1 MLFQTTA
8 PEARYI
14 AELIVS
20 VGGAIV
26 LFALVIWLISKNRG
40 KPQNIASS
48 DRGLPSRFTMETK
61 PKVFDGSSSST
72 RTTQESKRVFLADAF
87 ANWQSQHLLKSDDGK
102 SLFVRDGVE
111 KHGLRY
117 QLLATTQTQALA
129 VLLFSQLTAF
139 EPGASHKAEALLAS
153 LLAHPAYG
161 ESNLSSWKYLPDLP
175 SSPKLDADLHA
186 EAWAM
191 LALLIARQQW
201 QELDRF
207 SYADLI
213 PERLSALFEAWQTH
227 EESYPLPESRFLL
240 DFLERNDP
248 THDWSSLKRKATD
261 SATSLV
267 GKDAR
272 QLALSL
278 LNLGLTALSSHD
290 DYSVNLLKDNRQNIE
305 SFAFDELSAEA
316 ERELSKSGRLA
327 CVVPALMVLGD
338 APLLERAWQN
348 LSTRG
353 VDKDDGFGATMRVF
367 ALALLSNQVWVIQH
381 FANPTA
387 NAGY

>member
-26 LFALVIWLISKNRG
+26 LFAFVIWLIDKN
-40 KPQNIASS
+40 KSEPQNVDSS
-48 DRGLPSRFTMETK
+48 DRGLPSQFAMESK
-61 PKVFDGSSSST
+61 PKVTDKSSPPT
-72 RTTQESKRVFLADAF
+72 RTTQEDKRVFLADAF

-117 QLLATTQTQALA
+117 QLIATTQTQALA

-139 EPGASHKAEALLAS
+139 EPGASYKAEALLAS
-153 LLAHPAYG
+153 MLAHPAYS
-161 ESNLSSWKYLPDLP
+161 ETNLSSWKYLPDLP
-175 SSPKLDADLHA
+175 GSPKLDADLHA

-201 QELDRF
+201 QKLDRF

-213 PERLSALFEAWQTH
+213 PKRLSALFEAWQTR

-240 DFLERNDP
+240 DFLEKNDP
-248 THDWSSLKRKATD
+248 THDWNSLKRRASD
-261 SATSLV
+261 STTSLV
-267 GKDAR
+267 GMDAR

-278 LNLGLTALSSHD
+278 LNLGLTALSSGD
-290 DYSVNLLKDNRQNIE
+290 EYFVNLLGENLQSIE

-338 APLLERAWQN
+338 TPLLEQAWQN
-348 LSTRG
+348 LSTQN

-367 ALALLSNQVWVIQH
+367 ALALLLNQVWVIQH
-381 FANPTA
+381 FAKPTA
-387 NAGY
+387 NAGH